1 MQGSSDPNVELLDA
15 AAFVSHLVPADSV
28 YAFLAQHRHQ
38 LFPDDAFADLFPSGR
53 GRPSQPADVIASV
66 LVLQSLEGLSDRDAT
81 QALATDLRWKVAC
94 GLSITDAGFHP
105 TTLTQWR
112 NRLRRSDRP
121 ERIFDAV
128 RDVIASTNVLANK
141 HRRALDSTL
150 LDDAVATQDTVT
162 QLVSMI
168 RRVRAAIPEAAAA
181 DVVGDEYQP
190 GSGKPA
196 CAWNDQIARD
206 ELVTRLVNDALTIL
220 AAVDGV
226 DLDDNQQ
233 QLVGL
238 LALVAGQDVEPGEQ
252 EGSWRIERSVA
263 KHRVIS
269 TVDPETR
276 HMHKSRSSYRDGYKA
291 HIAVEPSTG
300 LITACDLTPAN
311 TGDGPTGIELL
322 AGESERLDV
331 LADSAYGSGDSL
343 AKLDAAGHR
352 ILIKPWPLARNAN
365 LGEDQFRRDDF
376 TIDYTARTVTC
387 PNGVTTRIT
396 RSGAAT
402 FKAKCRDCPVRS
414 RCTSAAAGK
423 TLLVSDHDQ
432 HLAANRARWASDTDL
447 VDDYRQH
454 RPMVE
459 RTIAWLVTNGHRRC
473 SHRGVERNKIA
484 FSTRAAVIN
493 LKRLINLG
501 LDHNGTTWMLAPTG

>member
-1 MQGSSDPNVELLDA
+1 
-15 AAFVSHLVPADSV
+15 
-28 YAFLAQHRHQ
+28 
-38 LFPDDAFADLFPSGR
+38 
-53 GRPSQPADVIASV
+53 VIASV

-94 GLSITDAGFHP
+94 GLSITDPGFHP

-128 RDVIASTNVLANK
+128 RDVISSTNVLANK
-141 HRRALDSTL
+141 TRRALDSTL

-168 RRVRAAIPEAAAA
+168 RRVRKAIPQAAAV
-181 DVVGDEYQP
+181 DVVGDDYEA
-190 GSGKPA
+190 GAGKPA
-196 CAWNDQIARD
+196 CAWNDPAARD
-206 ELVTRLVNDALTIL
+206 ELVTRLVNDAVAVL

-226 DLDDNQQ
+226 ELDDSQQ

-238 LALVAGQDVEPGEQ
+238 LALVAGQDVEPGDE
-252 EGSWRIERSVA
+252 EGTWRIERKVT
-263 KHRVIS
+263 KHRTIS

-291 HIAVEPSTG
+291 HVAVEPSTG

-311 TGDGPTGIELL
+311 EGDGPAGVALL
-322 AGESERLDV
+322 ADEAAGLDV

-343 AKLDAAGHR
+343 AKLADAEHR
-352 ILIKPWPLARNAN
+352 ILIKPWPLGRNSN
-365 LGEDQFRRDDF
+365 LGDDQFNRDDF
-376 TIDYTARTVTC
+376 VIDYIARTVTC
-387 PNGVTTRIT
+387 PNNVTTRIT
-396 RSGAAT
+396 GSGAAT
-402 FKAKCRDCPVRS
+402 FGAKCRGCPIRS
-414 RCTSAAAGK
+414 RCTTAVDGK
-423 TLLVSDHDQ
+423 TFKVTEHDQ
-432 HLAANRARWASDTDL
+432 HLAENRATWQTDTDL
-447 VDDYRQH
+447 IAEYRQH

-473 SHRGVERNKIA
+473 RHRGVARNKTA
-484 FSTRAAVIN
+484 FSIRAAVIN

-501 LDHNGTTWMLAPTG
+501 LDHNGNTWQLTLAS

>member
-1 MQGSSDPNVELLDA
+1 
-15 AAFVSHLVPADSV
+15 
-28 YAFLAQHRHQ
+28 
-38 LFPDDAFADLFPSGR
+38 
-53 GRPSQPADVIASV
+53 V
-66 LVLQSLEGLSDRDAT
+66 LVLQSLEGLSDREAT

-94 GLSITDAGFHP
+94 GLSIVDAGFHP

-128 RDVIASTNVLANK
+128 RDVITSTNVLANK

-168 RRVRAAIPEAAAA
+168 RRVRKAIPQAAAA
-181 DVVGDEYQP
+181 EVVGDDYEQT
-190 GSGKPA
+190 SGKPA
-196 CAWNDQIARD
+196 CAWNDPVARD
-206 ELVTRLVNDALTIL
+206 ELVTRLVNDALVVL

-226 DLDDNQQ
+226 DLDDAQQ

-238 LALVAGQDVEPGEQ
+238 LALVAGQDVEPGDK
-252 EGSWRIERSVA
+252 EGSWKIERGVT

-291 HIAVEPSTG
+291 HVAVEPSTG

-311 TGDGPTGIELL
+311 AGDGPAGVALL
-322 AGESERLDV
+322 ADEPVGLDV

-343 AKLDAAGHR
+343 AKLAAAEHR
-352 ILIKPWPLARNAN
+352 ILIKPWPLARNSN
-365 LGEDQFRRDDF
+365 LGGDQFNRDDF
-376 TIDYTARTVTC
+376 AIDYTARTVTC
-387 PNGVTTRIT
+387 PNEITTHIT
-396 RSGAAT
+396 ASGAAI
-402 FKAKCRDCPVRS
+402 FGARCRDCPIRS
-414 RCTSAAAGK
+414 RCTTAVDGK
-423 TLLVSDHDQ
+423 TFKVSEHDQ
-432 HLAANRARWASDTDL
+432 HLAANRQRWRTDTEL
-447 VDDYRQH
+447 IADYRQH

-459 RTIAWLVTNGHRRC
+459 RTIAWLVTNGHRRLR
-473 SHRGVERNKIA
+473 HRGVDRNKIA
-484 FSTRAAVIN
+484 FSTRAAVVN

-501 LDHNGTTWMLAPTG
+501 LEHDSNTWILAPTS

>member
-1 MQGSSDPNVELLDA
+1 MQETSNPNVELMDA
-15 AAFVSHLVPADSV
+15 AAFVSHLVPDDSV
-28 YAFLAQHRHQ
+28 YAFLAAHRRR
-38 LFPDDAFADLFPSGR
+38 LFPDNMFSDLFASGR
-53 GRPSQPADVIASV
+53 GRPSQPAEVIASV
-66 LVLQSLEGLSDRDAT
+66 LVLQSLEGLSDREAT

-94 GLSITDAGFHP
+94 GLSIVDAGFHP

-112 NRLRRSDRP
+112 NRLRKSDRP

-128 RDVIASTNVLANK
+128 RDVITSTNVLANK

-162 QLVSMI
+162 QLISMI
-168 RRVRAAIPEAAAA
+168 RRVRKAITQAAAA
-181 DVVGDEYQP
+181 TVVGDDYEA
-190 GSGKPA
+190 GSGKPV
-196 CAWNDQIARD
+196 CAWNDPTARN
-206 ELVTRLVNDALTIL
+206 ELVTRLVNDALSVL

-226 DLDDNQQ
+226 DLDDTQQ

-238 LALVAGQDVEPGEQ
+238 LALVAGQDVEPGDT
-252 EGSWRIERSVA
+252 EGSWKIERGVA

-291 HIAVEPSTG
+291 HVAVEPDTG

-311 TGDGPTGIELL
+311 EGDGPAGIRLL
-322 AGESERLDV
+322 AGEPANLDV

-343 AKLDAAGHR
+343 AALDDAEHQ
-352 ILIKPWPLARNAN
+352 ILIKPWPLARNSK
-365 LGEDQFRRDDF
+365 LGDDQFNRDDF

-387 PNGVTTRIT
+387 PNSIT
-396 RSGAAT
+396 VHITPGGTAT
-402 FKAKCRDCPVRS
+402 FGAKCRGCPVRS
-414 RCTSAAAGK
+414 RCTSAIDGK
-423 TLLVSDHDQ
+423 TFTVSEHDQ
-432 HLAANRARWASDTDL
+432 HLAANRQRWRTDTDL
-447 VDDYRQH
+447 IAGYRQH

-459 RTIAWLVTNGHRRC
+459 RTIAWLVTNGHRRLR
-473 SHRGVERNKIA
+473 HRGVDRNKIA
-484 FSTRAAVIN
+484 FSTRAATVN

-501 LDHNGTTWMLAPTG
+501 LEHAGNTWHLAPT

>member
-1 MQGSSDPNVELLDA
+1 MQGSADPNVELMDA

-28 YAFLAQHRHQ
+28 YAFLAAHRRR
-38 LFPDDAFADLFPSGR
+38 LFPDDMFADLFASGR
-53 GRPSQPADVIASV
+53 GRPSQPAEVIASV
-66 LVLQSLEGLSDRDAT
+66 LVLQSLEGLSDREAA

-94 GLSITDAGFHP
+94 GLSIVDAGFHP

-128 RDVIASTNVLANK
+128 RDVITSTNVLANK

-162 QLVSMI
+162 QLISMI
-168 RRVRAAIPEAAAA
+168 RRVRKAIPQAAAA
-181 DVVGDEYQP
+181 NVVGDDYEA

-196 CAWNDQIARD
+196 CAWNDPIARD
-206 ELVTRLVNDALTIL
+206 ELVTRLVNDALAVL

-226 DLDDNQQ
+226 ELDDTQQ

-238 LALVAGQDVEPGEQ
+238 LALVAGQDVEPGET
-252 EGSWRIERSVA
+252 EGSWKLEQGVA

-291 HIAVEPSTG
+291 HVAVEPDTG

-311 TGDGPTGIELL
+311 EGDGPAGIKLL
-322 AGESERLDV
+322 AGEPDGLDV

-343 AKLDAAGHR
+343 AALDDADHQ
-352 ILIKPWPLARNAN
+352 ILIKPWPLGRNSK
-365 LGEDQFRRDDF
+365 LGDDQFNRDDF
-376 TIDYTARTVTC
+376 IIDYTARTVTC
-387 PNGVTTRIT
+387 PNAVTVHTTNR
-396 RSGAAT
+396 GNAT
-402 FKAKCRDCPVRS
+402 FGVKCRDCPVRS
-414 RCTSAAAGK
+414 RCTSAIDGK
-423 TLLVSDHDQ
+423 TFTVSEHDQ
-432 HLAANRARWASDTDL
+432 QLAANRARWRTDPDL
-447 VDDYRQH
+447 VEDYRQH

-459 RTIAWLVTNGHRRC
+459 RTIAWLVTNGHRRLR
-473 SHRGVERNKIA
+473 HRGVDRNRLA
-484 FSTRAAVIN
+484 FSTRAATVN

-501 LDHNGTTWMLAPTG
+501 LEHDGSTWHLAPIN